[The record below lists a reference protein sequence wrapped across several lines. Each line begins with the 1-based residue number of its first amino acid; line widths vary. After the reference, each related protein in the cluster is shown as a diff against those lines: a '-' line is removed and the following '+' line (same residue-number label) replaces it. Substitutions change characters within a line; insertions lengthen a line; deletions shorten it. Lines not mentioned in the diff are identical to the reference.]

1 LRTLGV
7 RMKQHEESAL
17 KVAHWLSQ
25 RPEVDHVRH
34 PAFESCDGNVF
45 FKRDYLGSN
54 GLFSFVLK
62 YGDISS
68 VNAMLDS
75 MKHFSMGYSWGGYE
89 SLILANHN
97 INNIR
102 TVDKKE
108 FSGSIIRLHI
118 GLESVE
124 DLISDL
130 NNGFEVLNKKYKQQN
145 IS

>member
-1 LRTLGV
+1 
-7 RMKQHEESAL
+7 
-17 KVAHWLSQ
+17 
-25 RPEVDHVRH
+25 
-34 PAFESCDGNVF
+34 
-45 FKRDYLGSN
+45 
-54 GLFSFVLK
+54 
-62 YGDISS
+62 
-68 VNAMLDS
+68 MLDS